1 MTLTFTQEIWA
12 KHPARV
18 DFWSRFRRVFF
29 RHRVVAIAAKRVT
42 STQAPDDQRKAF
54 EGTVLFECLKRIGRA
69 GRLIPA
75 IESHPGAKK
84 QPVKAH
90 GEGEDMGEDRHGLAC
105 NFRKEAKSSSCSAV
119 NLVEAVTLARPM
131 ST

>member
-105 NFRKEAKSSSCSAV
+105 NFRKEAKSSS
-119 NLVEAVTLARPM
+119 
-131 ST
+131 